1 MNRRTWRIAGWAWSL
16 LVLGGATQAATAWT
30 ADPAQSRLEFV
41 ATQAGGTFDGRFA
54 RFQAETEFDP
64 AELPAGR
71 LRVEVDIASA
81 ETGNDERDGVLVG
94 PDFFAVERWPTA
106 TFTADRFAA
115 RGPGRFEAAGT
126 LTLRGVAKDLTLDFT
141 FVPAGGGVTA
151 EMAGT
156 TTLRRLDFG
165 VGQGEWRDTDWVGDE
180 VRIRFKLILHRR

>member
-1 MNRRTWRIAGWAWSL
+1 MNRRPLIAGWAWSL
-16 LVLGGATQAATAWT
+16 LVLGGATQAATVWT

-54 RFQAETEFDP
+54 RFQAEIEFDP
-64 AELPAGR
+64 AELPAGQ
-71 LRVEVDIASA
+71 LRVEVDTASA

-94 PDFFAVERWPTA
+94 PDFFAVERWPAA
-106 TFTADRFAA
+106 TFAAGRFAA

-126 LTLRGVAKDLTLDFT
+126 LTLRGVAKDVALDFT
-141 FVPAGGGVTA
+141 FVPAGDGASA

-165 VGQGEWRDTDWVGDE
+165 VGQGEWRDTEWVGDE
-180 VRIRFKLILHRR
+180 VRIRFKLILHRK